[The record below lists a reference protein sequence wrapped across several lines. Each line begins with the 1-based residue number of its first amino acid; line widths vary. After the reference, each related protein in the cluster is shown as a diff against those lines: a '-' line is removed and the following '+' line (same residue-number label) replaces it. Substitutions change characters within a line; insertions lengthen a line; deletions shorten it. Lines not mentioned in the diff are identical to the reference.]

1 LVAAAKDGGPEA
13 KADGGGITAAAEGCC
28 SAGFAT
34 STTIG
39 DLKHGAHQYNIS

>member
-13 KADGGGITAAAEGCC
+13 TADGGDITAAAEGCS
-28 SAGFAT
+28 SAGFDT

-39 DLKHGAHQYNIS
+39 DLKHGTNQHNIS